1 LKTLGGFGAVLVLC
15 VVGLIGLLWLFQRRM
30 IYFPLDHDVPPAA
43 EMLAGAE
50 DLHFETADG
59 LRLGGWFVP
68 ARGAATA
75 TVLVFNGNAGNRSYR
90 APLAASL
97 AERGIAVMLF
107 DYRGFGGNPGHPSER
122 GLLADARAAR
132 SALEARPDVDPARVF
147 FFGESLGAAVALAL
161 AVERPPAGVVLRSP
175 FTSLADVGKEHYPF
189 LPVRSLLQD
198 RYPSLQ
204 RVPSLSC
211 PLLVLAGRRD
221 LIVPAAQS
229 RALFEAA
236 PAGRKR
242 LVVLEGGHNDMEL
255 LAGERLIGETVAFIG
270 EFVETEGS

>member
-1 LKTLGGFGAVLVLC
+1 
-15 VVGLIGLLWLFQRRM
+15 VGLIALAWLFQRRM
-30 IYFPLDHDVPPAA
+30 IYFPLDHHVPPAA

-50 DLHFETADG
+50 ELSFETADG
-59 LRLGGWFVP
+59 LRLGGCFVP
-68 ARGAATA
+68 AQGEAIAS
-75 TVLVFNGNAGNRSYR
+75 VLVFNGNAGNRSYR

-97 AERGIAVMLF
+97 AQRGIAVLLF
-107 DYRGFGGNPGHPSER
+107 DYRGFGGNPGRPTER
-122 GLLADARAAR
+122 GLMADARAAR
-132 SALEARPDVDPARVF
+132 AALEARPDVDPARVV

-161 AVERPPAGVVLRSP
+161 AVERPPAGLVLRSP

-204 RVPSLSC
+204 RVPSLRC

-221 LIVPAAQS
+221 FIVPAAQS

-236 PAGRKR
+236 PEGHKR
-242 LVVLEGGHNDMEL
+242 LVMLEGGHNDMEL

-270 EFVETEGS
+270 EYVEGGDR

>member
-1 LKTLGGFGAVLVLC
+1 
-15 VVGLIGLLWLFQRRM
+15 
-30 IYFPLDHDVPPAA
+30 
-43 EMLAGAE
+43 MLAGAE
-50 DLHFETADG
+50 ELTFETADG

-68 ARGAATA
+68 AQGEAIAS
-75 TVLVFNGNAGNRSYR
+75 VLVFNGNAGNRSYR

-97 AERGIAVMLF
+97 AQRGSAVLLF
-107 DYRGFGGNPGHPSER
+107 DYRGFGGNPGRPTER
-122 GLLADARAAR
+122 GLAADARAAR
-132 SALEARPDVDPARVF
+132 AALEARPDVDPERVF

-161 AVERPPAGVVLRSP
+161 AVERPPAGLVLRSP

-204 RVPSLSC
+204 RVPSLRC

-221 LIVPAAQS
+221 FIVPAAQS
-229 RALFEAA
+229 RALYEAA
-236 PAGRKR
+236 PEGHKR
-242 LVVLEGGHNDMEL
+242 LVMLEGGHNDMEL

-270 EFVETEGS
+270 GIVEGGDR